1 MAFMTRQLRIEPDG
15 VAVDIADHDT
25 ILQAA
30 RRGGVALAYE
40 CGWGSCGAC
49 KVTLVDGEV
58 ELMFPGAP
66 AINPRDARRNRI
78 LACQS
83 RASSNVTIA
92 RGPGEWPAPAPRY
105 IEHQAILFDVGDL
118 APEIR
123 QFSFETSEPIAFQPG
138 QYAILHLGESLRRCY
153 SMCNLPGSRLLQFIA
168 KRYEGGKGSN
178 TLAAL
183 APGARLTIEAPFG
196 TCTLQRQPGRKVFVA
211 GGTGVAPILAM
222 LREAAAA
229 RLDFGAPVEVLYGA
243 RTPADLAAGDMLAAA
258 VGRVPQ
264 ARYLPVVEI
273 APAGWPYASGF
284 VTDAITSTIADPA
297 AAEFYVAGPPVMVNA
312 VKSLLRSADVPI
324 RKVRYDSFG

>member
-1 MAFMTRQLRIEPDG
+1 MTRQLRIEPDG
-15 VAVDIADHDT
+15 VAIDAADHDS

-30 RRGGVALAYE
+30 RRGGVSLAYE

-49 KVTLVDGEV
+49 KLTLVDGEV

-66 AINPRDARRNRI
+66 AVNPRDARRNRI

-83 RASSNVTIA
+83 RAISDIIVA
-92 RGPGEWPAPAPRY
+92 RGPGDWSAPAPRC
-105 IEHQAILFDVGDL
+105 IEQQAILLAVEDL

-123 QFSFETSEPIAFQPG
+123 QFSFETTEPIAFRPG
-138 QYAILHLGESLRRCY
+138 QYAILHLGVGLRRCY
-153 SMCNLPGSRLLQFIA
+153 SMSNLPGSRLLQFIA
-168 KRYEGGKGSN
+168 KRYDGGRGSN
-178 TLAAL
+178 ALAAL

-196 TCTLQRQPGRKVFVA
+196 ACTLRREPGRKVFVA

-229 RLDFGAPVEVLYGA
+229 RLDFEAPVDVLYGA

-258 VGRVPQ
+258 VARLPQ
-264 ARYLPVVEI
+264 ARYLPVAEI
-273 APAGWPYASGF
+273 APESWPHASGF
-284 VTDAITSTIADPA
+284 VTAAITSTIAEPA

-312 VKSLLRSADVPI
+312 VKALLRSADVPI
-324 RKVRYDSFG
+324 TQVHYDSFG

>member
-1 MAFMTRQLRIEPDG
+1 MTRQLRIEPDG
-15 VAVDIADHDT
+15 VAIDAADHDS

-30 RRGGVALAYE
+30 RRGGVSLAYE

-49 KVTLVDGEV
+49 KLTLVDGEV

-66 AINPRDARRNRI
+66 AVNPRDARRNRI

-83 RASSNVTIA
+83 RAISDIIVA
-92 RGPGEWPAPAPRY
+92 RGPGDWSAPAPRC
-105 IEHQAILFDVGDL
+105 IEQQAILLAVEDL

-123 QFSFETSEPIAFQPG
+123 QFSFETAEPIAFRPG
-138 QYAILHLGESLRRCY
+138 QYAILHLGVGLRRCY
-153 SMCNLPGSRLLQFIA
+153 SMSNLPGSRLLQFIA
-168 KRYEGGKGSN
+168 KRYDGGRGSN
-178 TLAAL
+178 ALAAL

-196 TCTLQRQPGRKVFVA
+196 ACTLRREPGPKVFVA

-229 RLDFGAPVEVLYGA
+229 RLDFEAPVDVLYGA

-258 VGRVPQ
+258 VARIPQ
-264 ARYLPVVEI
+264 ARYLPVAEI
-273 APAGWPYASGF
+273 APAGWPHASGF
-284 VTDAITSTIADPA
+284 VTAAITSTIAEPA

-324 RKVRYDSFG
+324 TQVHYDSFG

>member
-1 MAFMTRQLRIEPDG
+1 MTRQLRIEPDG
-15 VAVDIADHDT
+15 VAIDAADHDS

-30 RRGGVALAYE
+30 RRGGVSLAYE

-49 KVTLVDGEV
+49 KLTLVDGEV

-66 AINPRDARRNRI
+66 AVNPRDARRNRI

-83 RASSNVTIA
+83 RAISDIIVA
-92 RGPGEWPAPAPRY
+92 RGPGDWSAPAPRC
-105 IEHQAILFDVGDL
+105 IEQQAILLAVEDL

-123 QFSFETSEPIAFQPG
+123 QFSFETAEPIAFRPG
-138 QYAILHLGESLRRCY
+138 QYAILHLGVGLRRCY
-153 SMCNLPGSRLLQFIA
+153 SMSNLPGSRLLQFIA
-168 KRYEGGKGSN
+168 KRYDGGRGSN
-178 TLAAL
+178 ALAAL

-196 TCTLQRQPGRKVFVA
+196 ACTLRREPGRKVFVA

-229 RLDFGAPVEVLYGA
+229 RLDFEAPVDVLYGA

-258 VGRVPQ
+258 V
-264 ARYLPVVEI
+264 ARIPYARHLPVVEI
-273 APAGWPYASGF
+273 APESWPHASGF
-284 VTDAITSTIADPA
+284 VTAAITSTIAEPA

-312 VKSLLRSADVPI
+312 VKALLRSADVPI
-324 RKVRYDSFG
+324 TQVHYDSFG

>member
-1 MAFMTRQLRIEPDG
+1 MTRQLRIEPDG
-15 VAVDIADHDT
+15 VAIDAADHDS

-30 RRGGVALAYE
+30 RRGGVSLAYE

-49 KVTLVDGEV
+49 KLTLVDGEV

-66 AINPRDARRNRI
+66 AVNPRDARRDRI

-83 RASSNVTIA
+83 RAISDIIVA
-92 RGPGEWPAPAPRY
+92 RGPGDWSAPAPRC
-105 IEHQAILFDVGDL
+105 IEQQAILLAVEDL

-123 QFSFETSEPIAFQPG
+123 QFSFETAEPIAFRPG
-138 QYAILHLGESLRRCY
+138 QYAILHLGVGLRRCY
-153 SMCNLPGSRLLQFIA
+153 SMSNLPGSRLLQFIA
-168 KRYEGGKGSN
+168 KRYDGGRGSN
-178 TLAAL
+178 ALAAL

-196 TCTLQRQPGRKVFVA
+196 ACTLRREPGRKVFVA

-229 RLDFGAPVEVLYGA
+229 RLDFEAPVDVLYGA

-258 VGRVPQ
+258 V
-264 ARYLPVVEI
+264 ARIPYARHLPVVEI
-273 APAGWPYASGF
+273 APESWPHASGF
-284 VTDAITSTIADPA
+284 VTAAITSTIAEPA

-312 VKSLLRSADVPI
+312 VKALLRSADVPI
-324 RKVRYDSFG
+324 TQVHYDSFG